1 MGVLVV
7 GSLNIDIVTY
17 LDQMP
22 LTGQTVAGNRLEFF
36 PGGKGLNQAVAA
48 ARAGGQVTMVGVLGN
63 DVNSK
68 ILKDVLVHEKIN
80 HKNVHEI
87 RGVCG
92 TAIIEVDKEGQN
104 RIIVIPGTNSQLKST
119 FVTPEILNN
128 VSTNKILLAQLEC
141 PISELIGIFGRAK
154 ASGFFNILNP
164 APAYELSPEFLS
176 LVDLLVPNQFEAEF
190 LTNVKV
196 VNSETAFEAGVKLV
210 KLGVKSVLITMAE
223 QGCVLISKDEKKV
236 YEAFK
241 TNPID
246 TTAAGDAFCGA
257 LAVALSEGLDLDSAI
272 RFASASGA
280 LAVKTPGAIPSLP
293 TREQISLLTKS

>member
-22 LTGQTVAGNRLEFF
+22 LPGQTVAGNRLEFF

-48 ARAGGQVTMVGVLGN
+48 ARAGGQVAMVGVLGN

-80 HKNVHEI
+80 HNNVHEI
-87 RGVCG
+87 PGVCG
-92 TAIIEVDKEGQN
+92 TAIIEVDKDGQN

-119 FVTPEILNN
+119 FVTTEILNS
-128 VSTNKILLAQLEC
+128 VSPNKILLAQLEC

-154 ASGFFNILNP
+154 ESGFFNILNP

-176 LVDLLVPNQFEAEF
+176 LVDLLVPNQF
-190 LTNVKV
+190 
-196 VNSETAFEAGVKLV
+196 
-210 KLGVKSVLITMAE
+210 
-223 QGCVLISKDEKKV
+223 
-236 YEAFK
+236 
-241 TNPID
+241 
-246 TTAAGDAFCGA
+246 
-257 LAVALSEGLDLDSAI
+257 
-272 RFASASGA
+272 
-280 LAVKTPGAIPSLP
+280 
-293 TREQISLLTKS
+293 

>member
-1 MGVLVV
+1 VGVLVV

-22 LTGQTVAGNRLEFF
+22 LPGQTVAGNRLEFF

-48 ARAGGQVTMVGVLGN
+48 ARAGGQVVMVGVLGN

-80 HKNVHEI
+80 HNNVHEI
-87 RGVCG
+87 AGVCG
-92 TAIIEVDKEGQN
+92 TAIIEVDKDGQN
-104 RIIVIPGTNSQLKST
+104 RIIVIPGTNAQLKSS

-141 PISELIGIFGRAK
+141 PISELVGIFGRAK
-154 ASGFFNILNP
+154 ESGFFNILNP

-190 LTNVKV
+190 LTNIKV
-196 VNSETAFEAGVKLV
+196 VNSETAFKAGEKLLE
-210 KLGVKSVLITMAE
+210 LGVKSVLITMAE
-223 QGCVLISKDEKKV
+223 QGCALISKDEKKV

-246 TTAAGDAFCGA
+246 TTAAGDAFCGS

>member
-22 LTGQTVAGNRLEFF
+22 LPGQTVAGNRLEFF

-128 VSTNKILLAQLEC
+128 VRTNKILLAQLEC
-141 PISELIGIFGRAK
+141 PSSELIGIFGRAK
-154 ASGFFNILNP
+154 ESGFFNILNP

-190 LTNVKV
+190 LINVKV
-196 VNSETAFEAGVKLV
+196 VNSETAFDAGEKLIN
-210 KLGVKSVLITMAE
+210 LGVKSVLITLAE

-236 YEAFK
+236 YEAFR

>member
-22 LTGQTVAGNRLEFF
+22 LPGQTVAGNRLEFF

-87 RGVCG
+87 PGVCG

-141 PISELIGIFGRAK
+141 PSSELIGIFGRAK
-154 ASGFFNILNP
+154 ESGFFNILNP

-196 VNSETAFEAGVKLV
+196 VNSETAFDAGEKLIN
-210 KLGVKSVLITMAE
+210 LGVKSVLITLAE

-236 YEAFK
+236 YEAFR